1 MVSTVE
7 KMFDRISVESTIIC
21 NAIAFNSAK
30 MIATQTDELRK
41 KSKSLLTKFINLNI
55 LTPTACDKILNEY
68 KKCLRNNIVF
78 FREKFSNYDKQKHR
92 LDTFFFSLPAIKR
105 YVNLTFTIKMIL
117 TLSHGQAA
125 VERSFRINKS
135 VVDVNMKEESIVA
148 RKTIKD
154 HMSSNY
160 IRPVMI
166 EISNKMINF
175 YRSPRQ
181 KYEIHKEREAEKK
194 KRKEKSIQ
202 QQILEEEIKDTTEKS
217 NQLLETIKC

>member
-1 MVSTVE
+1 
-7 KMFDRISVESTIIC
+7 
-21 NAIAFNSAK
+21 
-30 MIATQTDELRK
+30 MIATQTDELHK
-41 KSKSLLTKFINLNI
+41 KSKSPLTKFINLNI
-55 LTPTACDKILNEY
+55 LTPTACDKILKEY

-105 YVNLTFTIKMIL
+105 YVNLTFVIKMIR

-135 VVDVNMKEESIVA
+135 VVDVNMKEESVVA

-154 HMSSNY
+154 HMSSND
-160 IRPVMI
+160 IRPDMI

-175 YRSPRQ
+175 YRSARQ

-194 KRKEKSIQ
+194 KKKEKSIQ
-202 QQILEEEIKDTTEKS
+202 QQIL
-217 NQLLETIKC
+217 